1 MVPTDPLRTLL
12 LPVLE
17 ACPLQAGSLYTSYK
31 DLSLSVEW
39 HDLRAFVLP
48 GTEWAV
54 ILGHKKR
61 QDPLRVVLPLPLH
74 TTALKPSI
82 LKLIYSTLA
91 SLPFSAIPVPDDP
104 LVPSIEEVQRE
115 MASRRVTS
123 GDAETGEGSTEKEKD
138 NGQEAAE
145 VNESIDRET
154 IYLAI
159 VTSDSTVVYYKL
171 SKGIKKPADIPDE

>member
-1 MVPTDPLRTLL
+1 
-12 LPVLE
+12 
-17 ACPLQAGSLYTSYK
+17 
-31 DLSLSVEW
+31 
-39 HDLRAFVLP
+39 
-48 GTEWAV
+48 
-54 ILGHKKR
+54 
-61 QDPLRVVLPLPLH
+61 
-74 TTALKPSI
+74 
-82 LKLIYSTLA
+82 
-91 SLPFSAIPVPDDP
+91 
-104 LVPSIEEVQRE
+104 